1 MMTKVKVLFV
11 SLSSFPAV
19 LISPVVS
26 FTVKGRPKNEYK
38 NNLNYRHKRSNIYN
52 CE

>member
-26 FTVKGRPKNEYK
+26 FIVKGRPKNEYR
-38 NNLNYRHKRSNIYN
+38 NNLKLPSLKKQHIQL
-52 CE
+52 